1 MLAMARVSGI
11 TPLRMPSCRVDH
23 RRIVENK
30 MPFPHGGAVVVDKGD
45 RAANEGLGQLAGVG
59 NGGAAQ
65 DKLRMAA
72 IKFAQAHETPQHI
85 GQVGTEYATVSVN
98 FINDNV
104 AQVFKELDPLGV
116 VGKNAAVQHVRIG
129 DHNVARLAHSTP
141 SRAGR
146 VSIVGV
152 GLDVH
157 AHGLDELVQFADLVR
172 GQGLGG
178 KR

>member
-1 MLAMARVSGI
+1 
-11 TPLRMPSCRVDH
+11 
-23 RRIVENK
+23 
-30 MPFPHGGAVVVDKGD
+30 
-45 RAANEGLGQLAGVG
+45 
-59 NGGAAQ
+59 
-65 DKLRMAA
+65 MAA
-72 IKFAQAHETPQHI
+72 IKFAQAHEPPQHI

-146 VSIVGV
+146 VPVVGI

-178 KR
+178 KKIERPGIKMLLSTGRL